1 MRACNRAR
9 TAKRLRRNPPESL
22 KALVASA
29 QLRAQR
35 VVNAAVIEL
44 YWKIGRTIL
53 ERQQA

>member
-1 MRACNRAR
+1 VPAIEPE
-9 TAKRLRRNPPESL
+9 LRSGYAVTPPESL